1 MVAKEERDKLG
12 ELYGELFTDIVLQLG
27 RVYILSLL
35 STSKNLSILNLLGFT
50 ICAHE
55 VNCRN
60 NQCGIWYSG
69 TTRTTITFLVVFWE
83 ICVVIVVLGLVVL
96 GRPIGRPIFF

>member
-35 STSKNLSILNLLGFT
+35 SISKNLSILNLLSFT
-50 ICAHE
+50 IL
-55 VNCRN
+55 
-60 NQCGIWYSG
+60 YS
-69 TTRTTITFLVVFWE
+69 
-83 ICVVIVVLGLVVL
+83 
-96 GRPIGRPIFF
+96 

>member
-60 NQCGIWYSG
+60 NSSTKEVYSLYPLN
-69 TTRTTITFLVVFWE
+69 TLNNNSRSANYIATYKVQSSK
-83 ICVVIVVLGLVVL
+83 
-96 GRPIGRPIFF
+96 